1 MIFQQNF
8 KFGPK
13 DEEQYQ
19 EARQLALEFV
29 QQRGYPEEWVD
40 QLVVQLVVPTGKNCC
55 FSIPAVKIKI
65 PSRVKIKIP
74 LLLFNAG
81 R

>member
-55 FSIPAVKIKI
+55 FSMLGGENQNSIACGLNSLHKM
-65 PSRVKIKIP
+65 
-74 LLLFNAG
+74 
-81 R
+81 